1 MPAVSTGHC
10 AVAEDMTSVQV
21 PGGSATYKDRGGR
34 EAGNRDSRLDADW
47 CRAAGYYSPQYMAAL
62 CPTGPSSK
70 SRGPHRSA
78 APAPLGSTRAA
89 AGQARSLTPV
99 CLPPNRRRTS
109 VQMTSDGYT
118 SGPLH
123 ALSPLTPTPWLEGPG
138 QCWHL
143 SRDVLASLPSVVQ
156 GLLLGSKPD
165 KRTGSETGRTELL
178 PPPGRTS

>member
-1 MPAVSTGHC
+1 
-10 AVAEDMTSVQV
+10 MTSVQV
-21 PGGSATYKDRGGR
+21 PGGSVTYKDRGGR
-34 EAGNRDSRLDADW
+34 EDGNRDSRLEADW
-47 CRAAGYYSPQYMAAL
+47 CREAGYYSPQYIAAL
-62 CPTGPSSK
+62 CPTGPSSRL
-70 SRGPHRSA
+70 RGSHRSA
-78 APAPLGSTRAA
+78 APAQGSTRAA
-89 AGQARSLTPV
+89 AAGPARSLTPV

-123 ALSPLTPTPWLEGPG
+123 ALSPLKATPWLEGPG
-138 QCWHL
+138 QRWHL

-165 KRTGSETGRTELL
+165 KQTGSETRRTEQLL